1 MTKRT
6 ALISGANRGIG
17 AAIARRLDA
26 DGWNLSLGMRTP
38 ARPAWDTDARC
49 HLFKYDAEA
58 CSEEAWVAEAVAVFG
73 QIDAIVPSAGIMTPG
88 TIIEATDEE
97 IDALMAVN
105 LKAPRRMAK
114 AAWTELERSERGRI
128 AILASLSGK
137 RVKSAGSGLYS
148 VSKFAVVALAHALRQ
163 AGWDKGIRATAICPG
178 LVNTEMAHAI
188 SQLPHDQMSDPDA
201 IANAVA
207 LILDMPDNSSV
218 AEFHVNCVREE
229 VF

>member
-1 MTKRT
+1 MTGRT

-17 AAIARRLDA
+17 EAIARRLHA
-26 DGWNLSLGMRTP
+26 DGWNLSLGMR
-38 ARPAWDTDARC
+38 RPERPEWDTCGHC
-49 HLFKYDAEA
+49 HLFQYDAEA
-58 CSEEAWVAEAVAVFG
+58 CSEEAWVKEAVEVFG
-73 QIDAIVPSAGIMTPG
+73 QVDAIVPSAGIMTPG
-88 TIIEATDEE
+88 TIIEATDAQ
-97 IDALMAVN
+97 IDELMAIN

-114 AAWTELERSERGRI
+114 AAWAELERSERGRI

-163 AGWDKGIRATAICPG
+163 AGWEQGIRATAICPG

-188 SQLPHDQMSDPDA
+188 SQLPHDEMSDPGA
-201 IANAVA
+201 IADAVA

-218 AEFHVNCVREE
+218 AEFHVNCMQEGVY
-229 VF
+229 